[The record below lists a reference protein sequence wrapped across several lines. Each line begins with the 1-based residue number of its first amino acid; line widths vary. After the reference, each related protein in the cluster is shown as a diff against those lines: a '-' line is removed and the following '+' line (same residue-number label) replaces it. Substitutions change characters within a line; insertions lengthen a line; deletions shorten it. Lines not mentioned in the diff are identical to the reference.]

1 MEPCT
6 LLQLQLGELQEPS
19 HIFPVQWCCL
29 RWDEII
35 IGFSMANNFHPHL
48 QPPNRRMDVSTI
60 ESFQLPFC
68 WWREKAQGN
77 WNLMK
82 LLKLRE
88 KVENNVLFGCGFN
101 LLKNVPGSMV
111 PAICETPKE
120 LPQLSS
126 GLTKLAFF
134 AMHGLVVMSPRQGKS
149 LDSNWFGCSAR
160 HAHSPTCAPMEGL
173 PPGTQLQLRQKP
185 PAATIS
191 WNWPC
196 TSRHFVR
203 SPAHLARND
212 LNRRKTATVETKSHS
227 KLKHDNSF
235 AKSPCVSLQLEWN
248 KCKNWSTG
256 QTSQALC
263 SWQAP
268 WIAIANASRLPARL

>member
-1 MEPCT
+1 MKIKRRKAFEISWSFWSFWKRLKT
-6 LLQLQLGELQEPS
+6 MS
-19 HIFPVQWCCL
+19 CL
-29 RWDEII
+29 
-35 IGFSMANNFHPHL
+35 AVAL
-48 QPPNRRMDVSTI
+48 T
-60 ESFQLPFC
+60 C
-68 WWREKAQGN
+68 W
-77 WNLMK
+77 
-82 LLKLRE
+82 
-88 KVENNVLFGCGFN
+88 
-101 LLKNVPGSMV
+101 NVPGSLV

-134 AMHGLVVMSPRQGKS
+134 AMHGLVVVSPRQGKS

-160 HAHSPTCAPMEGL
+160 HAHSPTCAPVEGL

-185 PAATIS
+185 PAATLS

-212 LNRRKTATVETKSHS
+212 LNRGKTATVETKSHS

>member
-1 MEPCT
+1 
-6 LLQLQLGELQEPS
+6 
-19 HIFPVQWCCL
+19 
-29 RWDEII
+29 
-35 IGFSMANNFHPHL
+35 
-48 QPPNRRMDVSTI
+48 
-60 ESFQLPFC
+60 
-68 WWREKAQGN
+68 
-77 WNLMK
+77 MK
-82 LLKLRE
+82 LLKLLE

-101 LLKNVPGSMV
+101 LLKNVPGSLV

-134 AMHGLVVMSPRQGKS
+134 AMHGLVVVNPRQGKS

-185 PAATIS
+185 PAATLS
-191 WNWPC
+191 WNSPC

-212 LNRRKTATVETKSHS
+212 LNRGKTATVETKSHS
-227 KLKHDNSF
+227 SLKHDNSF
-235 AKSPCVSLQLEWN
+235 AKSPCVSLQLE
-248 KCKNWSTG
+248 
-256 QTSQALC
+256 
-263 SWQAP
+263 
-268 WIAIANASRLPARL
+268 